1 MAFLIAEMGTSRS
14 LDGHQRLMVK
24 GWLAPKT
31 FEGIL
36 NHYFIWVCTSALG
49 FPVPNNRPP
58 VEFLLFWRWFFICF
72 LPWSLDLEFL
82 FFFSCPNMGCF
93 SKVN

>member
-36 NHYFIWVCTSALG
+36 NHYFIFCSLGVYIGPRFSSAQ
-49 FPVPNNRPP
+49 
-58 VEFLLFWRWFFICF
+58 
-72 LPWSLDLEFL
+72 
-82 FFFSCPNMGCF
+82 
-93 SKVN
+93 

>member
-36 NHYFIWVCTSALG
+36 NHYFSKFMIQ
-49 FPVPNNRPP
+49 FRR
-58 VEFLLFWRWFFICF
+58 EF
-72 LPWSLDLEFL
+72 
-82 FFFSCPNMGCF
+82 
-93 SKVN
+93 